1 MQEWELKTAKR
12 GMSNVSK
19 VEALAF
25 LIGEGDNSVDS
36 HLCSRSFSA
45 AVGPGPLSN
54 NLHCFPTDIQLRP
67 IIKYHHSKTELCA
80 VVVLSQSNK
89 ALATWPNRFEQN
101 DTPTSCTSHLCKGG
115 IL

>member
-1 MQEWELKTAKR
+1 
-12 GMSNVSK
+12 MSNVSK
-19 VEALAF
+19 VETLAF

-36 HLCSRSFSA
+36 HLCSRSFLA
-45 AVGPGPLSN
+45 AVGPLSS
-54 NLHCFPTDIQLRP
+54 NLHGFPTDIQLRL
-67 IIKYHHSKTELCA
+67 ISKYHESKTELCT
-80 VVVLSQSNK
+80 VVVLSHSNK